1 MKFKRGVIGILTV
14 GSRGHGQALR
24 ADLEWENLASDDPSD
39 WSPGGGKEE
48 NEDTDERDRRLLR
61 SDVLDD
67 RHTSISLAQG
77 RRTKNGDE
85 KLRDGHADGTP
96 EEERTSTPLV
106 DGVETWKGGCN
117 VDS

>member
-1 MKFKRGVIGILTV
+1 MLTV
-14 GSRGHGQALR
+14 GSGGHGQALR
-24 ADLEWENLASDDPSD
+24 ADLEWEDLASDDPSD

-48 NEDTDERDRRLLR
+48 DEDTDERDGRLLR

-77 RRTKNGDE
+77 RCTKNGDE
-85 KLRDGHADGTP
+85 ELRDGHADGTP

-106 DGVETWKGGCN
+106 DGVETWKGGCD
-117 VDS
+117 VDG